1 MLILVMLLSQH
12 LPRHSASGT
21 ERMGNS
27 QKQPTLEREER
38 DDYLRFRLPEALKE
52 RFKLY
57 CYLKGITM
65 SDTVREM
72 IEEVLRNEDLEKLL
86 QEKLLEEKL
95 RDSSRA

>member
-1 MLILVMLLSQH
+1 MRSSHNQQFL
-12 LPRHSASGT
+12 
-21 ERMGNS
+21 
-27 QKQPTLEREER
+27 ER

-86 QEKLLEEKL
+86 QEKLIEEKH
-95 RDSSRA
+95 RENTKE

>member
-1 MLILVMLLSQH
+1 MMANI
-12 LPRHSASGT
+12 
-21 ERMGNS
+21 
-27 QKQPTLEREER
+27 QKQQVLER

-72 IEEVLRNEDLEKLL
+72 IEDALRKENLEDLLQEKLL
-86 QEKLLEEKL
+86 QEKH
-95 RDSSRA
+95 RDIPRNLPDE

>member
-1 MLILVMLLSQH
+1 M
-12 LPRHSASGT
+12 RT
-21 ERMGNS
+21 S
-27 QKQPTLEREER
+27 QKQQFLER

-95 RDSSRA
+95 RDNPKEFPVK

>member
-1 MLILVMLLSQH
+1 
-12 LPRHSASGT
+12 
-21 ERMGNS
+21 MGNS
-27 QKQPTLEREER
+27 QKQQILEREER

-95 RDSSRA
+95 RDSSRALPNE

>member
-1 MLILVMLLSQH
+1 M
-12 LPRHSASGT
+12 R
-21 ERMGNS
+21 NS
-27 QKQPTLEREER
+27 QSQQFLER

-95 RDSSRA
+95 RDNLKE

>member
-1 MLILVMLLSQH
+1 MAHTQKLEML
-12 LPRHSASGT
+12 
-21 ERMGNS
+21 
-27 QKQPTLEREER
+27 ER

-86 QEKLLEEKL
+86 QEKLLQEKQRENS
-95 RDSSRA
+95 RDETDD

>member
-1 MLILVMLLSQH
+1 M
-12 LPRHSASGT
+12 R
-21 ERMGNS
+21 NS
-27 QKQPTLEREER
+27 QKQPVLER
-38 DDYLRFRLPEALKE
+38 DDYLRFRLPEELKE

-86 QEKLLEEKL
+86 QEKLLQEKL
-95 RDSSRA
+95 RDNSRELPVE

>member
-1 MLILVMLLSQH
+1 MAHTQKLEML
-12 LPRHSASGT
+12 
-21 ERMGNS
+21 
-27 QKQPTLEREER
+27 ER

-72 IEEVLRNEDLEKLL
+72 IEEVLKNEDLEKLL
-86 QEKLLEEKL
+86 QEKLLQEKQRENS
-95 RDSSRA
+95 RDETD

>member
-1 MLILVMLLSQH
+1 MMANV
-12 LPRHSASGT
+12 
-21 ERMGNS
+21 
-27 QKQPTLEREER
+27 QKQQVLER

-72 IEEVLRNEDLEKLL
+72 IEDALRKENLEDLLQEKLL
-86 QEKLLEEKL
+86 QEKH
-95 RDSSRA
+95 RDIPRNLPDE

>member
-1 MLILVMLLSQH
+1 MAHTQKLEML
-12 LPRHSASGT
+12 
-21 ERMGNS
+21 
-27 QKQPTLEREER
+27 ER

-72 IEEVLRNEDLEKLL
+72 IEEVLKNEDLEKLL
-86 QEKLLEEKL
+86 QEKLLQEKQRENS
-95 RDSSRA
+95 RDESD

>member
-1 MLILVMLLSQH
+1 MMANV
-12 LPRHSASGT
+12 
-21 ERMGNS
+21 
-27 QKQPTLEREER
+27 QKQQMLER

-72 IEEVLRNEDLEKLL
+72 IEGSSQKRGLRKALTGKTVTGKEKR
-86 QEKLLEEKL
+86 Q
-95 RDSSRA
+95 RPRRTPGVS

>member
-1 MLILVMLLSQH
+1 M
-12 LPRHSASGT
+12 R
-21 ERMGNS
+21 NS
-27 QKQPTLEREER
+27 QNQQVLER

-95 RDSSRA
+95 RDNSKE

>member
-1 MLILVMLLSQH
+1 MMANV
-12 LPRHSASGT
+12 
-21 ERMGNS
+21 
-27 QKQPTLEREER
+27 QKQQMLER

-72 IEEVLRNEDLEKLL
+72 IEDVLRKENLEELLQEKLL
-86 QEKLLEEKL
+86 QEKH
-95 RDSSRA
+95 RDIPRDLPDE

>member
-1 MLILVMLLSQH
+1 M
-12 LPRHSASGT
+12 R
-21 ERMGNS
+21 NS
-27 QKQPTLEREER
+27 QKQPVPER
-38 DDYLRFRLPEALKE
+38 DDYLRFRLPEELKE

-86 QEKLLEEKL
+86 QEKLLQEKL
-95 RDSSRA
+95 RDNSRED

>member
-1 MLILVMLLSQH
+1 M
-12 LPRHSASGT
+12 RT
-21 ERMGNS
+21 S
-27 QKQPTLEREER
+27 QKQQFLER

-72 IEEVLRNEDLEKLL
+72 IEEVLQNEDLEKLL

-95 RDSSRA
+95 RDSSKDLPAE

>member
-1 MLILVMLLSQH
+1 M
-12 LPRHSASGT
+12 RT
-21 ERMGNS
+21 S
-27 QKQPTLEREER
+27 QKQQFLER

-72 IEEVLRNEDLEKLL
+72 IEEVLENEDLEQLL

-95 RDSSRA
+95 RDSSKDLPAQ

>member
-1 MLILVMLLSQH
+1 M
-12 LPRHSASGT
+12 R
-21 ERMGNS
+21 NS
-27 QKQPTLEREER
+27 QNQQFLER

-86 QEKLLEEKL
+86 QEKLIEEKL
-95 RDSSRA
+95 RDNSKE

>member
-1 MLILVMLLSQH
+1 M
-12 LPRHSASGT
+12 RT
-21 ERMGNS
+21 S
-27 QKQPTLEREER
+27 QKQQFLER

-95 RDSSRA
+95 RDNPKELPTK

>member
-1 MLILVMLLSQH
+1 M
-12 LPRHSASGT
+12 RT
-21 ERMGNS
+21 S
-27 QKQPTLEREER
+27 QKQQFLER

-95 RDSSRA
+95 RDNPKELPDK

>member
-1 MLILVMLLSQH
+1 MRSSQNQQF
-12 LPRHSASGT
+12 L
-21 ERMGNS
+21 
-27 QKQPTLEREER
+27 ER

-86 QEKLLEEKL
+86 QEKLIEEKH
-95 RDSSRA
+95 RDSTKE

>member
-1 MLILVMLLSQH
+1 MMANV
-12 LPRHSASGT
+12 
-21 ERMGNS
+21 
-27 QKQPTLEREER
+27 QKQQVLER

-72 IEEVLRNEDLEKLL
+72 IEDALRKEDLEDLLQEKLL
-86 QEKLLEEKL
+86 QEKH
-95 RDSSRA
+95 RDIPRNLPDE

>member
-1 MLILVMLLSQH
+1 ML
-12 LPRHSASGT
+12 
-21 ERMGNS
+21 
-27 QKQPTLEREER
+27 ER

-65 SDTVREM
+65 SDTVREL

-86 QEKLLEEKL
+86 QGKLNQEKLTHNIREEE
-95 RDSSRA
+95 DE

>member
-1 MLILVMLLSQH
+1 M
-12 LPRHSASGT
+12 RT
-21 ERMGNS
+21 S
-27 QKQPTLEREER
+27 QKQQFLER

-95 RDSSRA
+95 RDNSKEISAQ

>member
-1 MLILVMLLSQH
+1 M
-12 LPRHSASGT
+12 RT
-21 ERMGNS
+21 S
-27 QKQPTLEREER
+27 QKQQFLER

-72 IEEVLRNEDLEKLL
+72 IEEVLRNEDLETLL

-95 RDSSRA
+95 RDNQKDLPDQ

>member
-1 MLILVMLLSQH
+1 MMANV
-12 LPRHSASGT
+12 
-21 ERMGNS
+21 
-27 QKQPTLEREER
+27 QKQQMLER

-86 QEKLLEEKL
+86 QEKLLQEKKRDNSNEE
-95 RDSSRA
+95 DQE